1 MNETFSPDLSE
12 ARRLLDAG
20 LHLVKLKPHSKQPQG
35 DDWNAQHNRARYI
48 DDLATGYGLPLASNH
63 ACSVDPDNWPLA
75 VRGMRSL
82 GFDLEAIM
90 SAGVRTT
97 STRPGSGGRSAF
109 AEEPDLSWLKFSSRD
124 PQIGTVIE
132 FRASSSNLQDVVPG
146 LVYLDKSGSV
156 RTQAYANGKR
166 LDDLPGLPDELMVW
180 WQRCSTD
187 IEFLR
192 QQQNKFM
199 TAIGAKANLA
209 ISTGRGG
216 SKLAFD
222 APGFRGR
229 YNATNSVESILERH
243 DYTWHPREQRWSPPT
258 ATGAPGVRPIPGRD
272 GLWQSDHASDP
283 LTGTFDAWIAHVV
296 LDRFGDME
304 AAKQA
309 MDKELLSPAQDFIA
323 LIDPETGEISV
334 ANSTPSDK
342 PAVGHVLPHISEV
355 AVWSEGAS
363 QAVPAH
369 LLDLPHPMLRQI
381 AQLMDAAAE
390 DTDRAMTVL
399 GVIHLASATVAR
411 RVMSNKRNC
420 SALYLCGVARTGRG
434 KNAAKNFVA
443 KALDRAFNQGVCSEF
458 SSGSGIFSL
467 MSLSPAAVMHLD
479 EFGDK
484 LGHGLRDRVGSPVA
498 KGFSYLKE
506 VFSQADDRISPAAF
520 SLVSLTAKQRKDF
533 LESNKPIQMPHLN
546 ILAVTTPGQLGDA
559 VTDASVEGG
568 LINRFLFVEACG
580 QLLENK
586 QFDATPPEWLLGHM
600 RSARGLDDG
609 GNLTLES
616 LEPGLPEQVPDL
628 REYVFCSASMAAL
641 DAYKAEIRRLVANDE
656 FLADMSQ
663 RWREI
668 AMRMALSLHTFSEP
682 GIQTIDPAITIWAIN
697 YTRHYGRSFARKLLS
712 MAQPT
717 ESYGRRRKAYL
728 EAFRGR
734 PEGTTTHDMGRMA
747 PWRNDSPL
755 LRGQII
761 KDMLASGDI
770 TQVWVDK
777 PARGPA
783 PKVIVALA

>member
-1 MNETFSPDLSE
+1 
-12 ARRLLDAG
+12 
-20 LHLVKLKPHSKQPQG
+20 
-35 DDWNAQHNRARYI
+35 
-48 DDLATGYGLPLASNH
+48 
-63 ACSVDPDNWPLA
+63 
-75 VRGMRSL
+75 MRSL

-90 SAGVRTT
+90 AAGVRTT

-109 AEEPDLSWLKFSSRD
+109 AEEPDLSWLRFSSRE
-124 PQIGTVIE
+124 PQVGTVIE

-146 LVYLDKSGSV
+146 LVYLDKSGVV

-199 TAIGAKANLA
+199 YAIGAKANLA

-216 SKLAFD
+216 SKLAFN
-222 APGFRGR
+222 APGYRGR
-229 YNATNSVESILERH
+229 YNASNSVESILERH

-258 ATGAPGVRPIPGRD
+258 ATGAPGVRSIPGRD

-296 LDRFGDME
+296 LDHFGDRE

-309 MDKELLSPAQDFIA
+309 MDKEVLLPALDFMA
-323 LIDPETGEISV
+323 LTDPETGEIGV
-334 ANSTPSDK
+334 VNATPSDK
-342 PAVGHVLPHISEV
+342 PAVDHVLPHISTV

-363 QAVPAH
+363 RAVPPH
-369 LLDLPHPMLRQI
+369 LLDMPHSLLRQT
-381 AQLMDAAAE
+381 AQLLDAAAE

-411 RVMSNKRNC
+411 HVISNKRNC
-420 SALYLCGVARTGRG
+420 AALYLCGMARTGRG

-443 KALDRAFNQGVCSEF
+443 KALERAFNQGVCSEF

-467 MSLSPAAVMHLD
+467 MTSSPAAVMHLD

-586 QFDATPPEWLLGHM
+586 QFDATPPEWLIRHM
-600 RSARGLDDG
+600 RSARGLNEEG
-609 GNLTLES
+609 KLTLES
-616 LEPGLPEQVPDL
+616 LEPGFSEQAPL
-628 REYVFCSASMAAL
+628 LHEYAFCGASIVAL
-641 DAYKAEIRRLVANDE
+641 DDYKAEIRRLVANDE

-668 AMRMALSLHTFSEP
+668 AMRMALALHAFSEP
-682 GIQTIDPAITIWAIN
+682 GVQTIDPAITAWAID
-697 YTRHYGRSFARKLLS
+697 YTRHYGRSFSLKLLS

-717 ESYGRRRKAYL
+717 ELFGRRRKAYL

-734 PEGTTTHDMGRMA
+734 PKGTTTHDMGRMA

>member
-1 MNETFSPDLSE
+1 MNETFTPDLSE

-20 LHLVKLKPHSKQPQG
+20 LHLVKLKQHSKQPQG
-35 DDWNAQHNRARYI
+35 DDWNSQHNRARYI
-48 DDLATGYGLPLASNH
+48 DDQATGYGLPLASNH

-75 VRGMRSL
+75 VCGMRSL
-82 GFDLEAIM
+82 GLDIEAIM
-90 SAGVRTT
+90 AAGVRTT

-109 AEEPDLSWLKFSSRD
+109 AEEPDLSWLRFSSRD
-124 PQIGTVIE
+124 AQVGTVIE
-132 FRASSSNLQDVVPG
+132 FRAASANLQDVVPG
-146 LVYLDKSGSV
+146 LVYRDKSGAV

-166 LDDLPGLPDELMVW
+166 LDDLPGLPDDLMVW

-192 QQQNKFM
+192 QQQEKFM
-199 TAIGAKANLA
+199 AAIGARANLA

-216 SKLAFD
+216 SKLAFN
-222 APGFRGR
+222 ARGYRGR
-229 YNATNSVESILERH
+229 YNAAKSVESILEQH

-258 ATGAPGVRPIPGRD
+258 ATGAPGVRPIPGCD

-296 LDRFGDME
+296 LDHFGDME
-304 AAKQA
+304 AAKRA
-309 MDKELLSPAQDFIA
+309 MDKEEFTPTVDLTA
-323 LIDPETGEISV
+323 LIDPETGEIRV
-334 ANSTPSDK
+334 AAATPSGK
-342 PAVGHVLPHISEV
+342 PAGDDVLPHISAVE
-355 AVWSEGAS
+355 VWSEGALS
-363 QAVPAH
+363 SVPEH
-369 LLDLPHPMLRQI
+369 LLDLPHPLLRQT

-411 RVMSNKRNC
+411 RVISNKRNC
-420 SALYLCGVARTGRG
+420 AALYLCGVARTGRG

-467 MSLSPAAVMHLD
+467 MTSWPAAAMHLD

-580 QLLENK
+580 QILENK
-586 QFDATPPEWLLGHM
+586 QFDATPPEWLISHM
-600 RSARGLDDG
+600 RSARSLGEG
-609 GNLTLES
+609 GNLALES
-616 LEPGLPEQVPDL
+616 LEPGLPDLAPVL
-628 REYVFCSASMAAL
+628 REYAFCGTSMAVL
-641 DAYKAEIRRLVANDE
+641 DAYKAEIRCLVTNDE

-668 AMRMALSLHTFSEP
+668 AMRMALALHAFSEP
-682 GIQTIDPAITIWAIN
+682 GVQTIDPAITSWAID

-717 ESYGRRRKAYL
+717 ETYGRRRKAYL

-734 PEGTTTHDMGRMA
+734 PEGTTSHVMGRMA
-747 PWRNDSPL
+747 PWRNDSPI

-770 TQVWVDK
+770 AQVWVDK

-783 PKVIVALA
+783 PKVIVSLA

>member
-1 MNETFSPDLSE
+1 S
-12 ARRLLDAG
+12 
-20 LHLVKLKPHSKQPQG
+20 
-35 DDWNAQHNRARYI
+35 
-48 DDLATGYGLPLASNH
+48 
-63 ACSVDPDNWPLA
+63 
-75 VRGMRSL
+75 
-82 GFDLEAIM
+82 
-90 SAGVRTT
+90 
-97 STRPGSGGRSAF
+97 
-109 AEEPDLSWLKFSSRD
+109 
-124 PQIGTVIE
+124 
-132 FRASSSNLQDVVPG
+132 
-146 LVYLDKSGSV
+146 
-156 RTQAYANGKR
+156 
-166 LDDLPGLPDELMVW
+166 
-180 WQRCSTD
+180 
-187 IEFLR
+187 
-192 QQQNKFM
+192 
-199 TAIGAKANLA
+199 
-209 ISTGRGG
+209 
-216 SKLAFD
+216 
-222 APGFRGR
+222 
-229 YNATNSVESILERH
+229 NSVESILERH

-309 MDKELLSPAQDFIA
+309 MDKERLSPAQDFIA
-323 LIDPETGEISV
+323 LIDPETGEIGV
-334 ANSTPSDK
+334 ANATPSDK

-369 LLDLPHPMLRQI
+369 LLDLPHPMLSQI
-381 AQLMDAAAE
+381 AQLMDATAE

-411 RVMSNKRNC
+411 RVISNKRNC
-420 SALYLCGVARTGRG
+420 AALYLCGVARTGRG

-586 QFDATPPEWLLGHM
+586 QFDATPPEWLLRHM

-668 AMRMALSLHTFSEP
+668 AMRMALSLHAFSEP
-682 GIQTIDPAITIWAIN
+682 GIQTIDPAITIWAID

-712 MAQPT
+712 MAQPS